1 VPAQERLRRYE
12 QLMTPAPREQARER
26 GKISTIS
33 RPERRTPLS
42 PAENGQLM
50 SQHE

>member
-1 VPAQERLRRYE
+1 
-12 QLMTPAPREQARER
+12 MTPAPREQARER
-26 GKISTIS
+26 GKVGTIS
-33 RPERRTPLS
+33 RPERRAPLS